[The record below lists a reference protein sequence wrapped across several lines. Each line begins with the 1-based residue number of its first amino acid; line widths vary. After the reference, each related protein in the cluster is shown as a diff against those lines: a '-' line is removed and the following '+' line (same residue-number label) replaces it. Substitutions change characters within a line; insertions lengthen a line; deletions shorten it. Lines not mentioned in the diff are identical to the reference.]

1 MTTQATPL
9 ARVNTMLF
17 SLMSC
22 LNGMAKA
29 FFMGFVSMTMAL
41 VFLCA
46 IAAFVIPLTHYAVNY
61 WSGFASSLQQS
72 PYNSLQKAAK
82 K

>member
-1 MTTQATPL
+1 
-9 ARVNTMLF
+9 MLF

-29 FFMGFVSMTMAL
+29 FFMGFVSMAMAL

-46 IAAFVIPLTHYAVNY
+46 IAAFVIPFGHYAWNY
-61 WSGFASSLQQS
+61 WGAFASSFQS
-72 PYNSLQKAAK
+72 AAPAKAAK